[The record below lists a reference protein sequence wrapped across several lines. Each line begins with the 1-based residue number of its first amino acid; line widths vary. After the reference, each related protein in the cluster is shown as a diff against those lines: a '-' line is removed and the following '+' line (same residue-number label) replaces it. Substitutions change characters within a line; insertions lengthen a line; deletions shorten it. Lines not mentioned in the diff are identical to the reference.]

1 MLSTQADTNP
11 GRESTSDLTYCPK
24 KARNMSVFSA
34 WYCFNRVRQPV
45 TKGGASKG
53 SVGFLLT
60 NPPRKTIVYSA
71 KNKDSILRMVGKFV
85 TMINLTIVKLSL
97 YKHLD
102 SHGYDKAGYKILD
115 LSEGHMHCDVIV

>member
-1 MLSTQADTNP
+1 MCFTQCSLTPCLLQHKITLPVNARFDRFHCISMLSTPADTNP

-45 TKGGASKG
+45 TKGGASRG

-71 KNKDSILRMVGKFV
+71 KNSDSILRMVGRFATVAKFD
-85 TMINLTIVKLSL
+85 
-97 YKHLD
+97 H
-102 SHGYDKAGYKILD
+102 
-115 LSEGHMHCDVIV
+115 